1 MKVIFLDVDGVLNS
15 EEFFVERTQ
24 DCRYDEYRKAGYS
37 PHLARQMCSLDSIAI
52 AKLNYL
58 ISQTGAKIVVSSCW
72 RADDPELQE
81 LFAIVGIPAYI
92 DITPYHET
100 RHRGTEVQQ
109 WLNKHPE
116 VENYVIIDDDN
127 DMLDSQLNNFVQTN
141 AYKRGLSD
149 EDVELAIQILNGKRG
164 S

>member
-1 MKVIFLDVDGVLNS
+1 MKIIFLDIDGVLNS

-24 DCRYDEYRKAGYS
+24 DCRYHDYKKAGYS
-37 PHLARQMCSLDSIAI
+37 ARLARQMCSLDSVAI

-58 ISQTGAKIVVSSCW
+58 LSQTDAKIVVSSTW

-100 RHRGTEVQQ
+100 RHRGTEIKM
-109 WLNKHPE
+109 WLDKHPE
-116 VENYVIIDDDN
+116 VSNYIIIDDDD
-127 DMLDSQLNNFVQTN
+127 DMLYDQMKHFIQTD

-149 EDVELAIQILNGKRG
+149 LDVEKAIKILNYGN
-164 S
+164 